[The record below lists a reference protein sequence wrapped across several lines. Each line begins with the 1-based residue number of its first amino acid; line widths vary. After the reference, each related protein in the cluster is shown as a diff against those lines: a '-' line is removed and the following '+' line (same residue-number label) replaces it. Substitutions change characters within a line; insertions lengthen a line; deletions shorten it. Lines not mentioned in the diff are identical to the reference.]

1 MRFAV
6 NGAGRIGR
14 AVVRLWAGGANPA
27 WRGLELAAIN
37 EIAPHEALCDA
48 LRVDSRLGPLPTE
61 QPPSLAGGKLR
72 LAGQT
77 VELPREPQR
86 DRLRWGEMG
95 VACVLECTGQGSSRE
110 QMQLH
115 LRGGAKLAVLSNPG
129 QADLDG
135 LILAGEEG
143 DAEAAKLLGGG
154 GMVSAGSCTSCA
166 LGPVLRA
173 LDQQLGIE
181 SAQSLTI
188 HAAMLD
194 QPLLDRLADDPDP
207 WTLALARAGGGN
219 AVPVPTRLAEGLVR
233 HRPSLRGRLST
244 LALRVPGVG
253 VSAIHLTARFAE
265 PASEEQVLRALRE
278 GGGEG
283 GGEGA
288 ACIQLRPGPLASV
301 EVEGEAAPA
310 VLDLSQLRVL
320 DGGVQLLIW
329 FDNEVGFAAH
339 LLNLAAA
346 AKGAGLGAAA

>member
-27 WRGLELAAIN
+27 WHGLELAAIN

-48 LRVDSRLGPLPTE
+48 LRVDSRLGPLPAE
-61 QPPSLAGGKLR
+61 PPPSLAEGELH
-72 LAGQT
+72 LAGRAI
-77 VELPREPQR
+77 ELPREPQR

-115 LRGGAKLAVLSNPG
+115 LRGGARLAVLSNPG

-154 GMVSAGSCTSCA
+154 GMVSASSCTSCA

-207 WTLALARAGGGN
+207 WALARARAGGGN

-265 PASEEQVLRALRE
+265 PASEERVLRALRE
-278 GGGEG
+278 GGD
-283 GGEGA
+283 A

-301 EVEGEAAPA
+301 DVEGETAPA
-310 VLDLSQLRVL
+310 VVDLSQLRVL